1 MNLNKQR
8 KDKTMN
14 NYNEC
19 KDAENIEL
27 HVFQD
32 GDLARHCFEEEF
44 HVIQYSG
51 CRDLFI
57 AEYLPGCG
65 ERQIYSITDCYDLSI
80 PTRRE
85 FRKFA
90 IDYMQTENMTFRDLV
105 QDMFYCHGN
114 WKDYAIEFLN
124 DKSWNEV
131 ARDGLP
137 FIAKGCEVFSIEHV
151 TGYSQG
157 DYGYI
162 FVPGDCTIKR
172 NDLENL
178 IYSSPVSIRLEV
190 DGDDHYIELADCYE
204 YEKDH
209 VFALI
214 REQVKGLSVNAME
227 WIEEN
232 LPEYPEYV
240 G

>member
-1 MNLNKQR
+1 
-8 KDKTMN
+8 MN

-19 KDAENIEL
+19 KEMENIEL

-32 GDLARHCFEEEF
+32 GDLASHYFEEEF
-44 HVIQYSG
+44 HVIQHSG
-51 CRDLFI
+51 YRDLFI

-65 ERQIYSITDCYDLSI
+65 ERQIYSVKDCYDLNV
-80 PTRRE
+80 PTRAE
-85 FRKFA
+85 FRQFVIKELDCSHHEA
-90 IDYMQTENMTFRDLV
+90 WETMRYQ
-105 QDMFYCHGN
+105 HGT
-114 WKDYAIEFLN
+114 WKDYAIELIN
-124 DKSWNEV
+124 DKSWNEI

-157 DYGYI
+157 DYGYV
-162 FVPGDCTIKR
+162 FVPGDCQMKR

-178 IYSSPVSIRLEV
+178 IYSAPVSIRLEV
-190 DGDDHYIELADCYE
+190 DGKDYEVYLDDPYSYD
-204 YEKDH
+204 KDK
-209 VFALI
+209 VCDMI
-214 REQVKGLSVNAME
+214 CDQCKDLSVRVLI

-232 LPEYPEYV
+232 LPDYPEYI